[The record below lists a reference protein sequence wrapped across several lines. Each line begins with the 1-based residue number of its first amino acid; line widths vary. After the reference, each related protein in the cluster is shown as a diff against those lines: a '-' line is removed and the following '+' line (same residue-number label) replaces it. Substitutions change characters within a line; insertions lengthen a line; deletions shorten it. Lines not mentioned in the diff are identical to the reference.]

1 MASSSHSMIYKPS
14 LYSGAGNRFILSET
28 CPDITI
34 IPSLCKEY
42 QVDGFLLV
50 LPSSTADAKLIIF
63 NDDGSRPHM
72 CGNGLRCVVAHLS
85 EVLKKDHISVETDS
99 GRYSGRFHSWERV
112 VVDMTLPDWNYTCH
126 TLSHTLPGVPREVF
140 SIHTGVPH
148 LVVFVEDVSCV
159 PVDLW
164 GSFLRCH
171 EDFLP
176 QGTNVNFIQEIQTGE
191 FQLRTYERGLE
202 RESLACGTGATA
214 AALVVAQRYGL
225 SNTQIPIW
233 TWGDILIK
241 ISLEGD
247 RVYLEGPVDKE
258 RSY

>member
-1 MASSSHSMIYKPS
+1 MIYKHS
-14 LYSGAGNRFILSET
+14 VYSGAGNRFILSET

-99 GRYSGRFHSWERV
+99 GRYSGRFYSWERV
-112 VVDMTLPDWNYTCH
+112 VVDMTLPDRNYTCH

-164 GSFLRCH
+164 GSFLRYH